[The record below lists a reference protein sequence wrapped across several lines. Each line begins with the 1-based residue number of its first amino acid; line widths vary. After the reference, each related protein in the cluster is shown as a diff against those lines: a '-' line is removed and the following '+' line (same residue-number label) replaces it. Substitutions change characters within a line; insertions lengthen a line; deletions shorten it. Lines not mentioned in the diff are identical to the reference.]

1 MKLFKVTKAEI
12 ANTQGYKFAT
22 KVIIEILG
30 IKFSYKKLYSKELQ
44 TLEQLKLMLNKPS
57 EKTND
62 IPFNPYS
69 SFSLGT
75 FADYSKNF
83 VLLGYNYTDIGKKF
97 GVNIGDHIQTIAV
110 KNILEKIYPDLNYI
124 YFDRDN
130 LINYNGEKAFTIMQ
144 GWFSFDN
151 CYSFMP
157 NNNIFP
163 LYLGTH
169 FTEKAQEKF
178 IKFLE
183 KNPDYLKDKTFGCRD
198 LVTKEFF
205 EKLGAKAYLSRCL
218 TLTLPKRELK
228 SQNDIFIVDVPQE
241 WLKYIP
247 ETLTKNSII
256 KNQRGL
262 DSGKNVG
269 YYYNSTDIYMKKSIE

>member
-75 FADYSKNF
+75 FAEYSKNF

-110 KNILEKIYPDLNYI
+110 K
-124 YFDRDN
+124 
-130 LINYNGEKAFTIMQ
+130 
-144 GWFSFDN
+144 
-151 CYSFMP
+151 
-157 NNNIFP
+157 
-163 LYLGTH
+163 
-169 FTEKAQEKF
+169 
-178 IKFLE
+178 
-183 KNPDYLKDKTFGCRD
+183 
-198 LVTKEFF
+198 
-205 EKLGAKAYLSRCL
+205 KL
-218 TLTLPKRELK
+218 
-228 SQNDIFIVDVPQE
+228 
-241 WLKYIP
+241 
-247 ETLTKNSII
+247 
-256 KNQRGL
+256 
-262 DSGKNVG
+262 
-269 YYYNSTDIYMKKSIE
+269 